1 MKKVKRRILSLLL
14 ALIITGGAIVSTHAA
29 RAPRRIGDTDGDD
42 KVTVF
47 DATRIQR
54 WLAELAEMDKLDQY
68 LGDVNGDGECDI
80 LDATRIQRKL
90 VDLDSFYKDYIGD
103 WYVSDWRFFADYNS
117 GKATVGTPVTFTAEV
132 PYYVEH
138 VGEDPESDGQ
148 TEYPTHTFA
157 FYLVTEEWNDGKYQ
171 QKYEC
176 IQERSEINTCTY
188 TFTEPGTYKPVC
200 RIYNWLDQSA
210 EAVIWNYEVVEPYS
224 LDKPVIVS
232 TLFREDTYSV
242 SGDSPLYVRAE
253 GGKGSYQYKYSIK
266 SDMNISGWT
275 REGEMITSG
284 WVDRDVLELTVPKLV
299 TADMRFPYCK
309 ITVTVCDSEGNLSE
323 PVEVEY
329 SQDYRVG

>member
-1 MKKVKRRILSLLL
+1 M
-14 ALIITGGAIVSTHAA
+14 
-29 RAPRRIGDTDGDD
+29 
-42 KVTVF
+42 
-47 DATRIQR
+47 
-54 WLAELAEMDKLDQY
+54 
-68 LGDVNGDGECDI
+68 
-80 LDATRIQRKL
+80 
-90 VDLDSFYKDYIGD
+90 
-103 WYVSDWRFFADYNS
+103 
-117 GKATVGTPVTFTAEV
+117 
-132 PYYVEH
+132 
-138 VGEDPESDGQ
+138 
-148 TEYPTHTFA
+148 
-157 FYLVTEEWNDGKYQ
+157 TEEWNDGKYQ

-224 LDKPVIVS
+224 LDKPVVVS

-284 WVDRDVLELTVPKLV
+284 WVDSDILELTVPMLV

-309 ITVTVCDSEGNLSE
+309 IIVTVRDSEGNLSE